1 MRILFISSG
10 FLGIYPY
17 LENSIVNALKTL
29 NHSVSII
36 APIYTNES
44 IEWIEGYNPDFVLS
58 FVGYKTDHQLL
69 QVLKKKGVTLGV
81 WLTEDPYYIDQSLLL
96 IEDYEYIFTIDLA
109 AYEFYKERFPNKLI
123 HHLPLGTDL
132 FLYHPSIHVNH
143 PIYDVCLVGYPY
155 PNRIELIKHILDQTP
170 YSIVVAGPEWHKYFN
185 KKCDRLN
192 IVNKWLEPDSV
203 NKVYSLA
210 KIILNPHRS
219 FNFYKNQNTLGIQG
233 KSINNRTFDIAASG
247 GFQLIENKIDLN
259 QHFDT
264 SQEIVPYSNFD
275 DCIHLLYHFLLNEQS
290 RLSFS
295 KNARE
300 RVLHNHTFTHRVE
313 FILKQLN
320 VSQK

>member
-10 FLGIYPY
+10 FLGIYPFF
-17 LENSIVNALKTL
+17 EESIVEAFKSL
-29 NHSVSII
+29 NHSISLI
-36 APIYTNES
+36 APHYTNETVEM
-44 IEWIEGYNPDFVLS
+44 IESFNPDFVLS
-58 FVGYKTDHQLL
+58 FVGYKTDYRLL
-69 QVLKKKGVTLGV
+69 QVLMKKGMDLGV
-81 WLTEDPYYIDQSLLL
+81 WLTEDPYYIDQSILL

-109 AYEFYKERFPNKLI
+109 AYEFYKERFPYKHI

-132 FLYHPSIHVNH
+132 SLYHPSIQVNH

-155 PNRIELIKHILDQTP
+155 PNRIKLIKHILDQTP

-185 KKCDRLN
+185 KKSDRLK

-219 FNFYKNQNTLGIQG
+219 YNFYKNQNNLGIQG
-233 KSINNRTFDIAASG
+233 KSINNRTFDIAACS
-247 GFQLIENKIDLN
+247 GFQLIENKIDLI

-264 SQEIVPYSNFD
+264 LQEIVPYNNID
-275 DCIHLLYHFLLNEQS
+275 ECVHLIHHFLLNEQS
-290 RLSFS
+290 RLLFS

-300 RVLHNHTFTHRVE
+300 RVLHHHTFTHRVE
-313 FILKQLN
+313 FILNQLN
-320 VSQK
+320 VSQQ